1 MIELDQVRDAIAA
14 VAAGEAVVV
23 VDDERDK
30 GDLVFA
36 AECADPTLMAFMVRH
51 TSGFVCVALD
61 ATDCERLDLPSM
73 FHHGDRYRVTVDLRD
88 TGTGIS
94 ATARARTAAALADAT
109 SSSEDF
115 SRPGHVVP
123 LRASSR
129 GVMDRADQPEAA
141 VDLAQLAGLRPAA
154 VMCTI
159 VSETHPG
166 ELARREELASF
177 AEVHKLATVSIA
189 NLVTYRRRTESL
201 VTRIAISKLP
211 TTHGELSVGRFTDIL
226 DGTEHL
232 ALFAGTPEPAVP
244 VYVHNECLGGNVVGP
259 IACPCAASF
268 HECLASFAATGCG
281 IAIYTRPTGHQLH
294 CGKLT
299 ASDRTK
305 AYEVAASILSS
316 LGATSVRLLNDNAG
330 LRDVLHSCGLRAV
343 GSDRL
348 AQSALLPVVAQ

>member
-14 VAAGEAVVV
+14 VAAGKAVVV

-61 ATDCERLDLPSM
+61 AADCERLDLPSM
-73 FHHGDRYRVTVDLRD
+73 YHHGDRYRVTVDLRD

-94 ATARARTAAALADAT
+94 AAARARTAAALADAT

-123 LRASSR
+123 LRASPR

-177 AEVHKLATVSIA
+177 AELHKLATVSIA
-189 NLVTYRRRTESL
+189 DLVTYRRRTEPL
-201 VTRIAISKLP
+201 VIRIALSKLS
-211 TTHGELSVGRFTDIL
+211 TTHGELSVGRFTGIL

-232 ALFAGTPEPAVP
+232 ALFAGAPGPAVP
-244 VYVHNECLGGNVVGP
+244 VYVQNECLSGNVVGP
-259 IACPCAASF
+259 IACTCAASF
-268 HECLASFAATGCG
+268 HECLASFAEAGCG
-281 IAIYTRPTGHQLH
+281 IAVYTRLTGHRLH
-294 CGKLT
+294 CDGFT
-299 ASDRTK
+299 ESDRTK
-305 AYEVAASILSS
+305 AHEVAAAILSD
-316 LGATSVRLLNDNAG
+316 LGATSLRLLNDDAG
-330 LRDVLHSCGLRAV
+330 LREVLYSRGLRLV
-343 GSDRL
+343 GHEGLRQHTPVS
-348 AQSALLPVVAQ
+348 VVAQ